1 MATAEGVGTLEAG
14 SRAEVRGLRGGMDDD
29 EQDDG
34 ERSAQV
40 RAALLKAVGVVVVI
54 GIVIALGTTLV
65 VRALGLDE
73 GQSAGPV
80 GADPATPRAPL
91 PTTALPVPG
100 QDSAEDAPTAEPSA
114 TQDTSKRQDVQLD
127 ISPVKARP
135 MERVNLTGTYQGA
148 DNVTLEVQRYTDAQ
162 WRDFG
167 VQATVRVG
175 TYATYIQTART
186 GEQRLRMYD
195 PQAKKGSNV
204 VLVTIG

>member
-1 MATAEGVGTLEAG
+1 
-14 SRAEVRGLRGGMDDD
+14 MDED

-73 GQSAGPV
+73 GQSAGPL
-80 GADPATPRAPL
+80 GPDPAAPRQPL

-100 QDSAEDAPTAEPSA
+100 QDSPEATPTDEPSA
-114 TQDTSKRQDVQLD
+114 SATTDTGKRQDVQLD

-175 TYATYIQTART
+175 TYGTYIQTGRT
-186 GEQRLRMYD
+186 GEQRFRMYD